1 LIGKANEAYTQRI
14 ADGGESLSRE
24 QKKLYKNSAS
34 RQKKRILNAALL
46 VIFGVLVFLKY
57 TNFLVNSLIPLLK
70 LVSINVTIPHLDLLL
85 PLGISFYTFQ
95 SGGYLIDVYRGRIK
109 PDTNLAKYALFVS
122 FFPQIIQGPISR
134 YDQLAQQL
142 YQGHAFDYTRVKFG
156 LQLIL
161 FGIFKKLVIADRAAI
176 IVNTVFD
183 HYTQYQGFTV
193 LFAAMLYCVQIY
205 CDFSGGI
212 DIARGVAEVLGIR
225 LAPNFMQPFFA
236 TSVSD
241 FWRRWH
247 ISLSSWMR
255 DYIFY
260 PLSISPS
267 FARLGKAARKLV
279 GNDLGKMVP
288 GFLAMQITF
297 FVVGAWHGA
306 KWKYIVYGVY
316 NGFFI
321 SSELLLEPYF
331 RRLKKRFKLNSEAFS
346 WRLFQIFGTFF
357 IISIGRYFSR
367 AASMT
372 DAINML
378 QQTFSV
384 FNPWVF
390 LDGSIYKLG
399 LNISDF
405 NLLLVVIGLL
415 LFIDLLHEKGF
426 SIRLRLSEQNILF
439 RWSIYMC
446 AIFAVILFG
455 IYGDQHQIVFIYRGF

>member
-1 LIGKANEAYTQRI
+1 
-14 ADGGESLSRE
+14 
-24 QKKLYKNSAS
+24 
-34 RQKKRILNAALL
+34 
-46 VIFGVLVFLKY
+46 
-57 TNFLVNSLIPLLK
+57 
-70 LVSINVTIPHLDLLL
+70 
-85 PLGISFYTFQ
+85 LGISFYTFQ
-95 SGGYLIDVYRGRIK
+95 SGGYLIDVYRGKIK

-142 YQGHAFDYTRVKFG
+142 YEGHDFDYTRVKFG

-161 FGIFKKLVIADRAAI
+161 FGFFKKMVIADRAAI

-183 HYTQYQGFTV
+183 HYTEHQGFTV

-205 CDFSGGI
+205 GDFSGGI
-212 DIARGVAEVLGIR
+212 DIARGVAEVFGIQ

-267 FARLGKAARKLV
+267 FARLGKAARKLF
-279 GNDLGKMVP
+279 GNNLGKMVP

-306 KWKYIVYGVY
+306 QWKFIAYGVY

-331 RRLKKRFKLNSEAFS
+331 RQWKNRFKLNSVTFS
-346 WRLFQIFGTFF
+346 WRLFQILGTFL

-367 AASMT
+367 AESLKV
-372 DAINML
+372 AIKLL

-384 FNPWVF
+384 FNPGVF
-390 LDGSIYKLG
+390 FNGSLYKLG
-399 LNISDF
+399 LDVSNF
-405 NLLLVVIGLL
+405 NLLLVVVGLL
-415 LFIDLLHEKGF
+415 LFIDLLHEKGL
-426 SIRLRLSEQNILF
+426 SLRLKLSEQNIFF

-446 AIFAVILFG
+446 AIFAVLLFG
-455 IYGDQHQIVFIYRGF
+455 IYGNQAEINFIYRGF